1 MHTHISRRH
10 ALQTLALL
18 AMSPSF
24 VHAASPMPAVDVYKS
39 PACGCCGD
47 WMKHLKASGFADVK
61 VHEVPDTAPWRA
73 RFGLPDKYGSCHT
86 ALVAG
91 YVVEGH
97 VPARDIK
104 RLLAERPKAV
114 GLAVP
119 GMPVGSPGM
128 DGPEYK
134 GVKDRYD
141 VLLVDAGGAAQVWAR
156 YN

>member
-1 MHTHISRRH
+1 MNTLFSRRT
-10 ALQTLALL
+10 ALQALALL
-18 AMSPSF
+18 AIAPS
-24 VHAASPMPAVDVYKS
+24 VARARPALPTVEVYKS

-47 WMKHLKASGFADVK
+47 WMKHLKASGFADIR

-73 RFGLPDKYGSCHT
+73 RFGLAEKYGSCHT
-86 ALVAG
+86 ALIDG
-91 YVVEGH
+91 YAVEGH

-141 VLLVDAGGAAQVWAR
+141 VLLVDARGAARVWAS
-156 YN
+156 Y